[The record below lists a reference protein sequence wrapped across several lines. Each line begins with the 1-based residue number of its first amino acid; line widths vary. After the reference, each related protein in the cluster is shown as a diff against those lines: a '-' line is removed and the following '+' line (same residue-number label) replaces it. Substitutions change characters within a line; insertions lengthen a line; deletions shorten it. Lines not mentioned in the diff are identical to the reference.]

1 MLQLLKAAQRLWLS
15 LPVLQRLADQSMKP
29 NTIRLSIGIE
39 HIDDIIADLKGG
51 FDAVKE

>member
-1 MLQLLKAAQRLWLS
+1 EE
-15 LPVLQRLADQSMKP
+15 LADQGIKP